1 MVLHEI
7 LCSIFLYLFHLQNLR
22 NASAVS
28 AYIRTCIL
36 PCNMR
41 ACSCLLIFF
50 VAFCISGASA
60 CCKDKMDIDACVYD
74 NVDCDCQFVSDG
86 SKCVCRET
94 ISDVTDHYETCD
106 LRKTSESQSSN
117 NEAFILSLVSL
128 TICIGLALF
137 VLIWVCN
144 YRPSPKCFGANH
156 GSSSGSETRALLRP
170 QFSPPVAANMCAEAS
185 SVPVYYEPVLQPGCN
200 GPATQFVRFCT
211 QPQEVQP
218 RYIDRNRRV
227 QG

>member
-1 MVLHEI
+1 MFLHEN
-7 LCSIFLYLFHLQNLR
+7 LCSIFLYLFHPQNLR

-41 ACSCLLIFF
+41 ACRWLLIFV

-94 ISDVTDHYETCD
+94 IPDVTDHYETCD

-137 VLIWVCN
+137 VLIWVYN
-144 YRPSPKCFGANH
+144 YRMSTKCFGANY
-156 GSSSGSETRALLRP
+156 GSSSEKETRALLRP
-170 QFSPPVAANMCAEAS
+170 QFSPPVAANMCTEPS
-185 SVPVYYEPVLQPGCN
+185 SVPVYYKPVCN
-200 GPATQFVRFCT
+200 NPATQFVRFCP
-211 QPQEVQP
+211 QPHEVPP
-218 RYIDRNRRV
+218 RYIDPNRPV
-227 QG
+227 